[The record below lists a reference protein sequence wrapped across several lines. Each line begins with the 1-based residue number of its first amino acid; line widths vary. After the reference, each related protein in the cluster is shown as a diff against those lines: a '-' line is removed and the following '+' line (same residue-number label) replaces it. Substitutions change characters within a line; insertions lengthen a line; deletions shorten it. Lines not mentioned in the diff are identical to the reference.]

1 MGTGIVSILL
11 HNLPWN
17 GYWLHVISYIFFALN
32 ILLFTIF
39 FIISVLRYTL
49 YPEIW
54 VAMIS
59 HPAQSLFLGC
69 FPMGFASMFSHP
81 LTCIISNHHD

>member
-11 HNLPWN
+11 HQLPYN
-17 GYWLHVISYIFFALN
+17 GLWLQYISYIFFSLN
-32 ILLFTIF
+32 IALFVVFLGMSIA
-39 FIISVLRYTL
+39 RYTL

-54 VAMIS
+54 SAMIG

-69 FPMGFASMFSHP
+69 FPMGLASTATAPTS
-81 LTCIISNHHD
+81 L

>member
-39 FIISVLRYTL
+39 FTISFDTRSIQKSGS
-49 YPEIW
+49 P
-54 VAMIS
+54 
-59 HPAQSLFLGC
+59 
-69 FPMGFASMFSHP
+69 
-81 LTCIISNHHD
+81 